1 MPEDPPS
8 TDSPATPSSPNSGAS
23 RGAAAMRDGSRLA
36 GTVAG
41 HLTNQARQTATAA
54 RAGRVVNKGEDPGV
68 LDLTPMRDLLAEL
81 MDELGKLRFRDRV
94 ARALRRAADIIDA
107 PPRGQS
113 GQ

>member
-8 TDSPATPSSPNSGAS
+8 TDSPATPSSPDSGAS
-23 RGAAAMRDGSRLA
+23 RGAAAIRDGTRLA

-68 LDLTPMRDLLAEL
+68 LDLTPFRDLLAEL
-81 MDELGKLRFRDRV
+81 TDELGKLRFRDRV
-94 ARALRRAADIIDA
+94 ARALRQAADIIDSQ
-107 PPRGQS
+107 PRAQGGQ
-113 GQ
+113 

>member
-8 TDSPATPSSPNSGAS
+8 TDSPATPSSSNSGSS
-23 RGAAAMRDGSRLA
+23 RGAAAIRDGTRLA

-54 RAGRVVNKGEDPGV
+54 RAGRVVNKDDDPGV

-94 ARALRRAADIIDA
+94 ARTLRQAADIIDS
-107 PPRGQS
+107 PPRARGGQ
-113 GQ
+113 